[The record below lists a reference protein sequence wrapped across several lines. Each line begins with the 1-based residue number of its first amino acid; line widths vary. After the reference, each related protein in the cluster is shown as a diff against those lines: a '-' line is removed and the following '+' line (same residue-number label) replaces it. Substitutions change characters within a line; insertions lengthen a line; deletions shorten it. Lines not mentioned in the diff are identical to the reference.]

1 MLNDHVASYTYDVD
15 KEEWCEVCLKVGK
28 QNAFGLLFVVAFFL
42 FFFFQ
47 PNYAFNYID
56 LSGFSKINVPALCAC
71 FCVFCFVIW
80 FLNEVCS
87 VCDSSVT
94 LLGLRCMFFR
104 IFISQPVWHH
114 FVSQLKSSVE

>member
-28 QNAFGLLFVVAFFL
+28 QNVFCPLFVVAFVFV
-42 FFFFQ
+42 FQ

-56 LSGFSKINVPALCAC
+56 LSGFSKINFPALCAC

-80 FLNEVCS
+80 FVNEKRS
-87 VCDSSVT
+87 GCDSSIT

-104 IFISQPVWHH
+104 VFMRHH
-114 FVSQLKSSVE
+114 SVRQLKSPVE